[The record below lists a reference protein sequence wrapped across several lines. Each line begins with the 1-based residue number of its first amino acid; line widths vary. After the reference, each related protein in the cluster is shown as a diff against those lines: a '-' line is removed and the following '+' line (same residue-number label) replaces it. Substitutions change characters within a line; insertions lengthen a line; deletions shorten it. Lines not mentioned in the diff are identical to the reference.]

1 MDATEKLIVEL
12 IDDHQKEI
20 INFATDIWNH
30 AELGFKEER
39 TAKKFSE
46 ALQKQGLKTQ
56 EHLALTGVKGILS
69 TGRSGPT
76 ICLMGELDALPIP
89 NHKNTN
95 PETGAAHCC
104 GHNAQLAGVM
114 GAAIALSD
122 SNILKELCGNI
133 VFFGVP
139 AEEYV
144 EIEAR
149 NQMRK
154 QGLIKYGCG
163 KCELIRI
170 GAMDDIDLV
179 VGHHSSTEK
188 KYLVANRSCNGFVT
202 KSVHFEGKSA
212 HAAGAPEDGI
222 DAMAAANIAM
232 HAIDA
237 QRESFR
243 DCDTVRVHG
252 CLTKCSN
259 AANIIADEVT
269 MEYSI
274 RGKTITSYLDAS
286 KKVDR
291 SLKAGAIAMGC
302 KVTIETMPGNLP
314 IIPVKDA
321 TVIREVLELVCENTP
336 VTETGP
342 DFHST
347 SSGDYGDISCI
358 MPLLQFNTGGFSGE
372 LHNNNVEVCDPY
384 DAYVNT
390 AKIFALT
397 AYRLLKDHAQRA
409 NTIINEFEPTLSKK
423 EYIDLMDSML
433 TTEVYQGEALI
444 SNSPKKQ

>member
-274 RGKTITSYLDAS
+274 RGKTIASYLDAS

-321 TVIREVLELVCENTP
+321 TVIREALELVCGNTP
-336 VTETGP
+336 VSE
-342 DFHST
+342 
-347 SSGDYGDISCI
+347 SCLYYNLI
-358 MPLLQFNTGGFSGE
+358 PADS
-372 LHNNNVEVCDPY
+372 P
-384 DAYVNT
+384 VN
-390 AKIFALT
+390 F
-397 AYRLLKDHAQRA
+397 
-409 NTIINEFEPTLSKK
+409 TIIMWRSATPTT
-423 EYIDLMDSML
+423 LM
-433 TTEVYQGEALI
+433 
-444 SNSPKKQ
+444 